1 VRAAAA
7 TAAAMAKQ
15 AAGELHDDMDIVHD
29 TKTHEN
35 SRKHTKNDIETINDK
50 AIGITPNLGNRL
62 GQKALY
68 VREMAGNSPALQ

>member
-1 VRAAAA
+1 
-7 TAAAMAKQ
+7 MAKQ

-35 SRKHTKNDIETINDK
+35 SRKHTKTHEDTRKHTKNDIETINDK